1 MSHRALAGIA
11 LSCCVA
17 LPLVASSSRSDDVKR
32 VERAAQVLHEVVS
45 TPEQGIPRELLE
57 RAQCVAVIPGEKKFA
72 LGFGG
77 QYGKGVA
84 TCRTSGRAWSAPLF
98 ITVGGGSWGLQLGG
112 ASTDVVMI
120 FTNRDGITSLMSDKF
135 RIGAD
140 ATAAG
145 GPVGRSAAAGTDIAL
160 HSEILT
166 YSRSR
171 GAFAGVSLNGSV
183 VQPDD
188 SGNRAMYGNN
198 VDRGAILN
206 GRVRPPAAARPLL
219 REVERFGTPDKS

>member
-1 MSHRALAGIA
+1 MSSRALLGVVVSGCLAIPV
-11 LSCCVA
+11 L
-17 LPLVASSSRSDDVKR
+17 ASSSRQDDVSR
-32 VERAAQVLHEVVS
+32 VQRAAQVLQAVVS
-45 TPEQGIPRELLE
+45 TPEKGIPRELLE

-84 TCRTSGRAWSAPLF
+84 TCRTSGNSWSAPLF
-98 ITVGGGSWGLQLGG
+98 ITIGGGSWGLQLGG
-112 ASTDVVMI
+112 ASTDIVMV
-120 FTNRDGITSLMSDKF
+120 FTNRSGINSLMSDKF

-188 SGNRAMYGNN
+188 SGNRAMYGSA
-198 VDRGAILN
+198 DRSAILS

-219 REVERFGTPDKS
+219 REVQRFGTPDKS